1 MTISTYSELKDAIA
15 NWSARADLA
24 SGGANINR
32 VDEIIDN
39 AEAMLNRDLRI
50 RDMETKNAS
59 FVINGEYVAV
69 PTGFLEARSLYLNTS
84 PKRSVAFLPDDQQS
98 DWFGSGTGIP
108 RFVAV
113 DGGNFRFGPVPDG
126 TYSAT
131 LLYYT
136 KIPALNGTDTTNWLL
151 TAHPDIYLAACQMW
165 TSVFIR
171 DAEGIANW
179 RAAYQQMV
187 AALSGADNRSR
198 WGSNGMA
205 VRVA

>member
-1 MTISTYSELKDAIA
+1 MAITTYSELKDAIA

-24 SGGANINR
+24 SGGANVNR

-39 AEAMLNRDLRI
+39 AEAMFNRDLRT

-69 PTGFLEARSLYLNTS
+69 PTDFLEARSLYLNTS

-108 RFVAV
+108 RFVSV
-113 DGGNFRFGPVPDG
+113 DGSNFRFGPVPDG
-126 TYSAT
+126 TYTGT
-131 LLYYT
+131 LLYYA
-136 KIPALNGTDTTNWLL
+136 KVPALSTSTTGNWLL
-151 TAHPDIYLAACQMW
+151 SSHPDLYLAACQMW

-171 DAEGIANW
+171 DAEGLANW
-179 RAAYQQMV
+179 RAAYQQL
-187 AALSGADNRSR
+187 AASLSGADNRSR
-198 WGSNGMA
+198 WGANGMA
-205 VRVA
+205 VRAG